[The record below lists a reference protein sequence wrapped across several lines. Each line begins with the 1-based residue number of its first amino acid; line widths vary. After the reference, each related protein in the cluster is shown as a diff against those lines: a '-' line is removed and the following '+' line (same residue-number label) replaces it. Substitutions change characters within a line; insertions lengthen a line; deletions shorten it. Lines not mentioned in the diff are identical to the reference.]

1 MNFLSCVCSILEF
14 TNKKILPIPFIKNVG
29 KLIFKELFF
38 IKIEYIK
45 NLKDAVG
52 VFKIIVFDP

>member
-1 MNFLSCVCSILEF
+1 MNFLSCACSILEF
-14 TNKKILPIPFIKNVG
+14 TNKKILPIPFIKNIE

>member
-1 MNFLSCVCSILEF
+1 MNFLSCVCSILES

-29 KLIFKELFF
+29 KLIFKELYF

-52 VFKIIVFDP
+52 VFNIIVFNP

>member
-1 MNFLSCVCSILEF
+1 MNFLSCACSILES
-14 TNKKILPIPFIKNVG
+14 TNKKILPIPFIKNVR
-29 KLIFKELFF
+29 KLIFKELYF

>member
-1 MNFLSCVCSILEF
+1 MNFLSCACSILES

-29 KLIFKELFF
+29 KLIFKELYF

>member
-1 MNFLSCVCSILEF
+1 SILES

-29 KLIFKELFF
+29 KLIFKELYF

-52 VFKIIVFDP
+52 VFKIIVFNP